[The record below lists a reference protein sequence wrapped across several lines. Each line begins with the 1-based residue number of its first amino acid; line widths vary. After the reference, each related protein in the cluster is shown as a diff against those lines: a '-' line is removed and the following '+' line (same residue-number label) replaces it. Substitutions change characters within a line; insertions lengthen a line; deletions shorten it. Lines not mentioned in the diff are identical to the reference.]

1 MSGRRRRTG
10 DPETEG
16 IRRLSAECPDSSHQ
30 NALSSAR
37 NGPREERG
45 GAIGNR
51 SPTISQG
58 ATFVELPGEER
69 AELSIENFAQ
79 YFNLLLGWL
88 SNPEVTGRD
97 QLTGCTPTIFRFE

>member
-1 MSGRRRRTG
+1 M
-10 DPETEG
+10 
-16 IRRLSAECPDSSHQ
+16 PDSSHQ

-51 SPTISQG
+51 SPKISQG

-69 AELSIENFAQ
+69 AEHSIEDFAQ
-79 YFNLLLGWL
+79 YFNLL
-88 SNPEVTGRD
+88 
-97 QLTGCTPTIFRFE
+97 FRMVVKSGGNWKRPVNRMYAYNFQV